1 MSKSEGQS
9 SGLVDIHSDN
19 VFIMRADSD
28 TVATGRGRD
37 SIRIE
42 SKDQFADVSEK
53 CFFLFKA
60 KANAYPIGRLRP

>member
-19 VFIMRADSD
+19 VFIMRAGSD

-42 SKDQFADVSEK
+42 SKDQFADISEN
-53 CFFLFKA
+53 CFFVQ
-60 KANAYPIGRLRP
+60 GES